1 METYTREQA
10 DDMVREAV
18 ERTERSFGGTFKR
31 LKAENEELRAKAD
44 AEREG
49 REAERAELK
58 RLLDERETELGER
71 GRRIRELAV
80 RAELTRQLTSGVMVP
95 ERFVDPGSIVYS
107 DDPEELRRSVA
118 EAVERARA
126 EFATI
131 LGEAG
136 IVTDAGTHR
145 TPNPTNPA
153 GRDGSA
159 NRDLRTAS
167 AREALG
173 DMARRGLLK

>member
-10 DDMVREAV
+10 DDLVREAV
-18 ERTERSFGGTFKR
+18 EKTERSFGGTFKR

-44 AEREG
+44 TDREG
-49 REAERAELK
+49 SEAERAELK
-58 RLLDERETELGER
+58 RLLDERDAELGER
-71 GRRIRELAV
+71 GRRIGELAV
-80 RAELTRQLTSGVMVP
+80 RAELTRQLASGVMVP

-107 DDPEELRRSVA
+107 DDPEELKKSVA

-126 EFATI
+126 EFESI

-136 IVTDAGTHR
+136 IVTGAAAR
-145 TPNPTNPA
+145 LTPNPTNPA

-159 NRDLRTAS
+159 GRDLRAAS